1 LRIAARAVVLDPDH
15 RILLVLFRSP
25 NTGATWW
32 ATPGGALDPGESH
45 KDAVRREL
53 LEEAGIVAAELGP
66 CVWERE
72 HVFEWGERLV
82 RQVERYFLVRVDST
96 EIAPHFTQEQLAAEG
111 LHELRWWNLSEI
123 EGSGEEFAP
132 RRLAALLR
140 DLLDAGP
147 PREPLDA
154 GV

>member
-1 LRIAARAVVLDPDH
+1 VLDSVN

-25 NTGATWW
+25 HTGATWW

-45 KDAVRREL
+45 EDAVRREL

-82 RQVERYFLVRVDST
+82 RQVERYFLVRVESP
-96 EIAPHFTQEQLAAEG
+96 ELAPHFTREQLESED
-111 LHELRWWNLSEI
+111 LHDIRWWSLDRLERSA
-123 EGSGEEFAP
+123 EEFAP
-132 RRLAALLR
+132 RRLASLLR
-140 DLLDAGP
+140 DLLDSGP
-147 PREPLDA
+147 PCAPIDA